1 VRGSGDAERAGRT
14 EPVRR
19 RVVRPLWALW
29 TALGGLLL
37 AVACGLVAADG
48 RVPGWEREVFQAING
63 LPDWLYRPMWLVQL
77 LGLLGVPVI
86 VAVVALVWRKWR
98 LALALLLLVPLKL
111 FAERQVMKQLVE
123 RGRPG
128 QTEPGAVLRDVP
140 PAGLSFPSGHA
151 IVVFAVAVLV
161 APYLRG
167 WWRVVPF
174 GLAAMACVSRVYL
187 GAHNPLD
194 VVAGAGAGLL
204 LGGLLTLLVGV
215 PAGRPTGRHRS
226 SPARAADGHTA
237 EG

>member
-1 VRGSGDAERAGRT
+1 VRGDGDAERAGRT

-19 RVVRPLWALW
+19 RFVRPLWALW

-48 RVPGWEREVFQAING
+48 RVPGWEREAFQAING

-86 VAVVALVWRKWR
+86 VAVIALVWRKWR

-128 QTEPGAVLRDVP
+128 QTEPGAMLRDVP

-174 GLAAMACVSRVYL
+174 ALAALACVSRVYL

-215 PAGRPTGRHRS
+215 PAGRPTGRHRR
-226 SPARAADGHTA
+226 SPARAGDGRTA

>member
-1 VRGSGDAERAGRT
+1 MNGDS
-14 EPVRR
+14 R
-19 RVVRPLWALW
+19 RVVRPLWAVW

-37 AVACGLVAADG
+37 AVACSLVAAEG
-48 RVPGWEREVFQAING
+48 LVPGWEREVFQAVNG
-63 LPDWLYRPMWLVQL
+63 LPDWLYRPMWLVQI
-77 LGLLGVPVI
+77 LGILGVPVV

-111 FAERQVMKQLVE
+111 FVERQVMKELVE

-151 IVVFAVAVLV
+151 IVVFAIAVLV

-174 GLAAMACVSRVYL
+174 ALALLACVSRVYL

-194 VVAGAGAGLL
+194 VAAGAGAGLL
-204 LGGLLTLLVGV
+204 LGGLVTLLVGV
-215 PAGRPTGRHRS
+215 PAPRPRPGRG
-226 SPARAADGHTA
+226 SPARTADAGTA

>member
-1 VRGSGDAERAGRT
+1 MSGDS
-14 EPVRR
+14 R
-19 RVVRPLWALW
+19 RVVRPLWAVW

-37 AVACGLVAADG
+37 AVACSLVATDG

-63 LPDWLYRPMWLVQL
+63 LPDWLYRPMWLMQL
-77 LGLLGVPVI
+77 FGLLGVPVI

-98 LALALLLLVPLKL
+98 LALALLLLGPLKL
-111 FAERQVMKQLVE
+111 FVERQVLKELVE

-140 PAGLSFPSGHA
+140 PAGQSFPSGHA
-151 IVVFAVAVLV
+151 IVVFAIAVLV

-167 WWRVVPF
+167 WWRIVPF
-174 GLAAMACVSRVYL
+174 ALALLACVSRVYL

-215 PAGRPTGRHRS
+215 PAGWPTGRHRG
-226 SPARAADGHTA
+226 SPARAADAGSA

>member
-1 VRGSGDAERAGRT
+1 VRGGGHAGPAGSAR
-14 EPVRR
+14 PVRR
-19 RVVRPLWALW
+19 RVVRPLWAVW

-37 AVACGLVAADG
+37 AVASSLVAADG
-48 RVPGWEREVFQAING
+48 RVPGWEQTVFRAFNG
-63 LPDWLYRPMWLVQL
+63 LPDWLYRPMWLVQI
-77 LGLLGVPVI
+77 LGMLGVPVI
-86 VAVVALVWRKWR
+86 VAILALVWRKWR
-98 LALALLLLVPLKL
+98 LALALVLLVPLKL
-111 FAERQVMKQLVE
+111 FVERQVIKELVE

-151 IVVFAVAVLV
+151 IVVFAIAVLV

-167 WWRVVPF
+167 WWRAIPF
-174 GLAAMACVSRVYL
+174 GLALLACVSRVYL

-215 PAGRPTGRHRS
+215 PGGRPAGRHRGS
-226 SPARAADGHTA
+226 AARAADAGAA

>member
-1 VRGSGDAERAGRT
+1 V
-14 EPVRR
+14 
-19 RVVRPLWALW
+19 W

-37 AVACGLVAADG
+37 AVACSLVAADG
-48 RVPGWEREVFQAING
+48 RVPGWEREVFQAVNG
-63 LPDWLYRPMWLVQL
+63 LPDWLYRPMWLAQI
-77 LGLLGVPVI
+77 LGILGVPV
-86 VAVVALVWRKWR
+86 VLAVVALVWRKWR

-111 FAERQVMKQLVE
+111 FTERQVMKQLVE

-151 IVVFAVAVLV
+151 IVVFAIAVLV

-174 GLAAMACVSRVYL
+174 ALALLACVSRVYL

-194 VVAGAGAGLL
+194 VAAGAGAGLL

-215 PAGRPTGRHRS
+215 PAGRPPRPDRG
-226 SPARAADGHTA
+226 SPARAADAGTA